1 MNSSEKY
8 LQIFIYNTHGIT
20 GGNRYPLLIFPDL
33 ATELNFVR
41 ALTSRPSRRLVDD
54 EPYFVINNPQLLPK
68 DVRELHMH
76 DVVEY
81 DEDHGQDVIR
91 HRDNCYSIRDNLE
104 LLLLQ
109 NVDNNTNENTGFS
122 EALQSFIRE

>member
-1 MNSSEKY
+1 MDSSVKC
-8 LQIFIYNTHGIT
+8 LQIFIYNTYGIT
-20 GGNRYPLLIFPDL
+20 GGNKYPLLSFPDR

-41 ALTSRPSRRLVDD
+41 ALTSRPSRRLMDD
-54 EPYFVINNPQLLPK
+54 EPYFVINNPQLLPI

-81 DEDHGQDVIR
+81 DEDRGQDVVR
-91 HRDNCYSIRDNLE
+91 SRDNCFSIRDNLD

-109 NVDNNTNENTGFS
+109 NVNNNTNENAGFS